1 MFQCLDNGTLKVYCQ
16 CTALCISPNSKTSI
30 YVDLNN
36 INKMIDEKKTKPTR
50 QFILDRPD
58 DLSLKLHTL
67 TENQNNLLRIE

>member
-1 MFQCLDNGTLKVYCQ
+1 M
-16 CTALCISPNSKTSI
+16 I
-30 YVDLNN
+30 Y
-36 INKMIDEKKTKPTR
+36 EKNPKPTR